1 MYRPS
6 RDSSCLVEVIQN
18 IYKLVRHSE
27 ASTTSEKY
35 LEPPATPGGLY
46 KSYKNYYKLVRHS
59 EASTTSEKYLGP
71 PGTPGD
77 L

>member
-1 MYRPS
+1 ML
-6 RDSSCLVEVIQN
+6 D
-18 IYKLVRHSE
+18 RHSA

-46 KSYKNYYKLVRHS
+46 KSYKNYYKLVRNS
-59 EASTTSEKYLGP
+59 EASTTSEKCFGP
-71 PGTPGD
+71 PGTLGV